1 MSVMNKESTLPFDLR
16 LRRANE
22 SLHFQGQATNGIVRL
37 SRYRYSHHLRPK
49 KAHHYVVVVDTA
61 ARAAKSHLLLFR
73 RPFIVS
79 AINQQL

>member
-1 MSVMNKESTLPFDLR
+1 MNEESTLPFDLR

-22 SLHFQGQATNGIVRL
+22 SLHFQGQATNGIIRL

-49 KAHHYVVVVDTA
+49 KAHHHVVVVVDTT